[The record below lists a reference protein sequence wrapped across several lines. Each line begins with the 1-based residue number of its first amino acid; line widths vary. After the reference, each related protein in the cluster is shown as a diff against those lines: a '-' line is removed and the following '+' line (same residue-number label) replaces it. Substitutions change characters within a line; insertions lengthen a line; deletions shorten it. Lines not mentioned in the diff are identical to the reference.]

1 MAVTKEYLFWRGDVP
16 FSISPLNEADE
27 FLICMMGMFD
37 LSSVVPSDGSYIPLP
52 RALELFLATGGDT
65 DLGVLTSGIVAP
77 TVLSLQK
84 AERYADVMLSG
95 FRSHFSHADNEQF
108 SAMTVRVPGGKHYV
122 TFRGTDDTIAGW
134 RENFMLTVRSEV
146 PAQKDAAEYLR
157 WAAQT
162 YPGQLVVAGHS
173 KGGNLAVYSSS
184 VAEEEIQNRIS
195 KVLNLDGPGFLPEFL
210 ETAGYRRIRGKI
222 RTFVPQH
229 TMVGSLLFRDSD
241 CSVVK
246 SDALFFGAHN
256 GFTWEVD
263 AKGSYVRLED
273 RSPASKAFDQAMKA
287 VLESMDTRERT
298 EFIEQMFG
306 TLAAT
311 GAVTITEI
319 ADKKV
324 WEVMRT
330 VLNLVQ
336 EPEVKKMALDS
347 LEEVTRD
354 YLTEKG
360 KTVSLLRLPNLFR
373 RKEKT
378 GEEEPEVDAPVG
390 ESGWYD

>member
-1 MAVTKEYLFWRGDVP
+1 MAVMADYLYWRGDVP
-16 FSISPLNEADE
+16 FALSPLNEADE

-37 LSSVVPSDGSYIPLP
+37 WSHVVPSDGSYIPLQ
-52 RALELFLATGGDT
+52 RALELYMANGGDIR
-65 DLGVLTSGIVAP
+65 LGALTSQTVGP

-84 AERYADVMLSG
+84 AARYADVMLTG
-95 FRSHFSHADNEQF
+95 FRIHISHTENEQF
-108 SAMTVRVPGGKHYV
+108 SALTVRVPGGKHYV

-134 RENFMLTVRSEV
+134 RENFMLTVQSEV

-157 WAAQT
+157 WAAET

-173 KGGNLAVYSSS
+173 KGGNLAVYSCSA
-184 VAEEEIQNRIS
+184 AEEELQSRVIRI
-195 KVLNLDGPGFLPEFL
+195 LNMDGPGFLPEFL
-210 ETAGYRRIRGKI
+210 ESPGYRRIRGKI

-229 TMVGSLLFRDSD
+229 TMVGSLLFRDSE

-256 GFTWEVD
+256 GFSWELD
-263 AKGSYVRLED
+263 SQGCFVRLED

-287 VLESMDTRERT
+287 VLESMDTQERS
-298 EFIEQMFG
+298 EFIDQLFG

-330 VLNLVQ
+330 MLNLVK
-336 EPEVKKMALDS
+336 EPEVKKMALDAM
-347 LEEVTRD
+347 EEVTRD

-360 KTVSLLRLPNLFR
+360 KTVSLLRLPSLFK
-373 RKEKT
+373 RKDKGET
-378 GEEEPEVDAPVG
+378 GTAESAPV
-390 ESGWYD
+390 EENSWYE